1 MSSLLHHIYFLQ
13 NLLNKGVP
21 SDDTR
26 ISNRLVSHAIKQ
38 SRSRL
43 LKIKLDKGDY
53 ISESNYQKLCI
64 PLEQHAFHDCDCITD
79 NQDCLILRST
89 EIIPKYLVA
98 KWGPAIQALY
108 LGGKRI
114 PWISITSN
122 AFAQYSLTANDKA
135 GCFLEEDRLFILN
148 NIKLATVILK
158 GIWED
163 PEEILDYNTASCQ
176 EDDCSDFLSEEFP
189 IDAEL
194 VYPMYQMAIQLLGL
208 NIQFPED
215 TRNDGK
221 AVETVQYKDPNEEK
235 K

>member
-1 MSSLLHHIYFLQ
+1 MRLTVPPFIYSLYKKIITLHMSSLLHHIYFLQ

-98 KWGPAIQALY
+98 K
-108 LGGKRI
+108 
-114 PWISITSN
+114 
-122 AFAQYSLTANDKA
+122 
-135 GCFLEEDRLFILN
+135 
-148 NIKLATVILK
+148 
-158 GIWED
+158 
-163 PEEILDYNTASCQ
+163 
-176 EDDCSDFLSEEFP
+176 
-189 IDAEL
+189 
-194 VYPMYQMAIQLLGL
+194 
-208 NIQFPED
+208 
-215 TRNDGK
+215 
-221 AVETVQYKDPNEEK
+221 
-235 K
+235 